1 MNAPA
6 GRAVFIIR
14 LIALAKIFMNLDG
27 CCGFASRLDDGVFQR
42 VFSGRES
49 VARCRDL
56 SVGIFS
62 LFNKVSAFVEVI

>member
-27 CCGFASRLDDGVFQR
+27 CRGFASRLDDGVFQR
-42 VFSGRES
+42 VFSGCDS
-49 VARCRDL
+49 AGRCRDL
-56 SVGIFS
+56 FVDLPN
-62 LFNKVSAFVEVI
+62 LFNKMNDFVEVL